1 MTDAVDNLQS
11 NPTPSTE
18 AVTGSGF
25 SSEDFFASL
34 DSQVNGMLTDSGNPE
49 PQVQVERKKEGS
61 NSKPAQVKEQSDELR
76 NLEKRY
82 NDSSR
87 EAKRLNQRNKEL
99 EQYAPIL
106 DRMRQDPGLN
116 GVVQNYIEGDG
127 VKTNSPKEMLNLPED
142 FVFDADDAIS
152 NPNSDSGKVLNNLVD
167 GQVKKR
173 VSEFA
178 RVYSDKMDKSREI
191 KNFVKR
197 HNLSKGE
204 YEDFVKFAQSRP
216 LSLDDIYTLKNLRN
230 RDANIADNTR
240 QEMRNQME
248 NVRQRPSSVASSG
261 EAPSQEQ
268 SPDEMIFDAIKNSD
282 LGGLESLQ

>member
-34 DSQVNGMLTDSGNPE
+34 DTQVNGMLADE
-49 PQVQVERKKEGS
+49 PPPQAQVERKKEGS
-61 NSKPAQVKEQSDELR
+61 NLEPVQVKEQTDELR

-82 NDSSR
+82 VDSSR
-87 EAKRLNQRNKEL
+87 EAKRLNKRNKQL
-99 EQYAPIL
+99 EEYAPIL
-106 DRMRQDPGLN
+106 DRMRQDPGLS
-116 GVVQNYIEGDG
+116 GVVQNYIEGNG
-127 VKTNSPKEMLNLPED
+127 VNESDHKKALNLPED

-173 VSEFA
+173 VSQFA
-178 RVYSDKMDKSREI
+178 KVYSDKMDKSREI
-191 KNFVKR
+191 KSFVQR
-197 HNLSKGE
+197 HNMNKE
-204 YEDFVKFAQSRP
+204 QYQDFVNYAQSRP
-216 LSLDDIYTLKNLRN
+216 LSLDDIYTLKNLEN
-230 RDANIADNTR
+230 RDANIAQNTR
-240 QEMRNQME
+240 QEMRDQME

-261 EAPSQEQ
+261 EAQAQEQ
-268 SPDEMIFDAIKNSD
+268 SPDQMIFDAIKNSD
-282 LGGLESLQ
+282 IGGLESLQ